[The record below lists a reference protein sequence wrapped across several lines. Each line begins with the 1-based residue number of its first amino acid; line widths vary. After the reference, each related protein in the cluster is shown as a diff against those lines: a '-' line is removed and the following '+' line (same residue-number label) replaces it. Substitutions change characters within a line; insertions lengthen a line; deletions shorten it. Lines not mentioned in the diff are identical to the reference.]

1 MKKLMSLVAL
11 AVVGSVVA
19 ASAQEVLSANAVGYV
34 KRTVPAGKLQIV
46 SVPFDNI
53 ASEDGSYK
61 FGETQ
66 IANDLPQGSE
76 VMFWNDASQG
86 WSGGAKSAKGWSAGQ
101 ANHVVLPGEAF
112 FVRNNSSA
120 DLEVTAAGEVPSDA
134 TLTRAYNGGKA
145 LSIVSAPYPVDVRF
159 GDTEIANALPQGA
172 EVMFWNDA
180 SQGWSG
186 GAKSAKGWSAGQAN
200 KIVAAGEG
208 FFIRTTGEGA
218 WEAAKP
224 YTWP

>member
-46 SVPFDNI
+46 SIPFDNI

-66 IANDLPQGSE
+66 IANDLPQGSR
-76 VMFWNDASQG
+76 VMFWDDASQG
-86 WSGGAKSAKGWSAGQ
+86 WSGGSKSAKGWSAGE
-101 ANHVVLPGEAF
+101 ANHVIVPGEAF
-112 FVRNNSSA
+112 FVLNNTSG
-120 DLEVTAAGEVPSDA
+120 DLDVTAAGEVPSDEKIP
-134 TLTRAYNGGKA
+134 RAFNGGTA
-145 LSIVSAPYPVDVRF
+145 LSIVAAPYPVDVRF
-159 GDTEIANALPQGA
+159 GDTEIAQQLPQGSR
-172 EVMFWNDA
+172 VMFWDDVA
-180 SQGWSG
+180 QGWSG
-186 GAKSAKGWSAGQAN
+186 GSKSAKGWSAGEAN
-200 KIVAAGEG
+200 HVVVAGEG
-208 FFIRTTGEGA
+208 FFVRTDAEGS
-218 WEAAKP
+218 WEAVKP

>member
-46 SVPFDNI
+46 SIPFDNI

-66 IANDLPQGSE
+66 IAADLPQGSSVMFWNDASQGWSGGSKSAKGWSAGE
-76 VMFWNDASQG
+76 ANHVLVPGEAFFVRNNSDADLEVTAAGEVPADGTLKRAYNGSSALSIVAAPYPVDVTFGETEVASQLPQGSSVMFWNDASQG
-86 WSGGAKSAKGWSAGQ
+86 WSGGAKSAKGWSAG
-101 ANHVVLPGEAF
+101 E
-112 FVRNNSSA
+112 
-120 DLEVTAAGEVPSDA
+120 
-134 TLTRAYNGGKA
+134 
-145 LSIVSAPYPVDVRF
+145 
-159 GDTEIANALPQGA
+159 
-172 EVMFWNDA
+172 
-180 SQGWSG
+180 
-186 GAKSAKGWSAGQAN
+186 AN
-200 KIVAAGEG
+200 KVIAAGEG
-208 FFIRTTGEGA
+208 FFIRAGEEGA
-218 WEAAKP
+218 WEAVKP

>member
-34 KRTVPAGKLQIV
+34 KRTIPAGKLQIV

-53 ASEDGSYK
+53 ASDEGYK

-66 IANDLPQGSE
+66 IANDLPQGSQ
-76 VMFWNDASQG
+76 VMFWDDVAQS
-86 WSGGAKSAKGWSAGQ
+86 WSAGGKGAKGWNAAQ
-101 ANHVVLPGEAF
+101 ANHVLAVGEAF
-112 FVRNNSSA
+112 FVRNNSAA

-134 TLTRAYNGGKA
+134 TLKRAYAGSSA
-145 LSIVSAPYPVDVRF
+145 LSIVAAPYPVDVKF
-159 GDTEIANALPQGA
+159 GDTELANQLPQGSQ
-172 EVMFWNDA
+172 VMFWDDVA
-180 SQGWSG
+180 QSWSAG
-186 GAKSAKGWSAGQAN
+186 GKGAKGWNAAQAN

-208 FFIRTTGEGA
+208 FFIKTATEGS
-218 WEAAKP
+218 WEAVKP

>member
-46 SVPFDNI
+46 SIPFENI
-53 ASEDGSYK
+53 ASEDGTYK

-66 IANDLPQGSE
+66 IANDLPQGSS
-76 VMFWNDASQG
+76 VMFWDAEAQV
-86 WSGGAKSAKGWSAGQ
+86 WGGGTKGAKGWGSY
-101 ANHVVLPGEAF
+101 ANKEIAVGEAF
-112 FVRNNSSA
+112 FLRNNSGA
-120 DLEVTAAGEVPSDA
+120 DLEVTAAGEVPSA
-134 TLTRAYNGGKA
+134 EKQTRAYAGGSA
-145 LSIVSAPYPVDVRF
+145 LSIAADPYPVDVAF
-159 GDTEIANALPQGA
+159 GDTELSGQLPQGA
-172 EVMFWNDA
+172 SVMFWDA
-180 SQGWSG
+180 DNQVWG
-186 GAKSAKGWSAGQAN
+186 GGTKGAKGWGSYAN
-200 KIVAAGEG
+200 KVISAGEG
-208 FFIRTTGEGA
+208 FFIKTASEGT

>member
-46 SVPFDNI
+46 SIPFDNI
-53 ASEDGSYK
+53 ASEDGSYT

-66 IANDLPQGSE
+66 IAADLPQGSR
-76 VMFWNDASQG
+76 VMFWDDAAQV
-86 WSGGAKSAKGWSAGQ
+86 WSGGNKSAKGWSAGQ
-101 ANHVVLPGEAF
+101 ANHVLLPGEAF
-112 FVRNNSSA
+112 FVRNSTDG

-134 TLTRAYNGGKA
+134 TLKRAYNGASA
-145 LSIVSAPYPVDVRF
+145 LTIVSSPYPVDVTF
-159 GDTEIANALPQGA
+159 GETQIATDLPQGSR
-172 EVMFWNDA
+172 VMFWDA
-180 SQGWSG
+180 DSQVWSG
-186 GAKSAKGWSAGQAN
+186 GNKSAKGWSAGQAN
-200 KIVAAGEG
+200 KVIAAGEG
-208 FFIRTTGEGA
+208 FFIRAGEEGT
-218 WEAAKP
+218 WEAVKP

>member
-46 SVPFDNI
+46 SIPFDNI
-53 ASEDGSYK
+53 ASEDGSYT

-66 IANDLPQGSE
+66 IAADLPQGSR
-76 VMFWNDASQG
+76 VMFWDDANQG
-86 WSGGAKSAKGWSAGQ
+86 WSGGAKGAKGWAAGQ
-101 ANHVVLPGEAF
+101 ANHVILPGEAF
-112 FVRNNSSA
+112 FVRNSTDG

-134 TLTRAYNGGKA
+134 TIKRAFNGSSA
-145 LSIVSAPYPVDVRF
+145 LSIVAAPYPVDVTF
-159 GDTEIANALPQGA
+159 GETEIAAQLPQGSR
-172 EVMFWNDA
+172 VMFWDA
-180 SQGWSG
+180 DNQDWSG
-186 GAKSAKGWSAGQAN
+186 GAKGAKGWAAGQAN
-200 KIVAAGEG
+200 KVVSAGEG
-208 FFIRTTGEGA
+208 FFIRAGEEGE
-218 WEAAKP
+218 WEAVKP

>member
-34 KRTVPAGKLQIV
+34 KRAVPAGKLQIV

-66 IANDLPQGSE
+66 VANDLPQGSR
-76 VMFWNDASQG
+76 VMFWDDANQV
-86 WSGGAKSAKGWSAGQ
+86 WSGGSKSSKGWSAGQ
-101 ANHVVLPGEAF
+101 ANHVLLPGEAF
-112 FVRNNSSA
+112 FVLNSSDA
-120 DLEVTAAGEVPSDA
+120 NLEVTAAGEVPSDG
-134 TLTRAYNGGKA
+134 TLTRAYNGGSS
-145 LSIVSAPYPVDVRF
+145 LSIVSSPYPVDVKF
-159 GDTEIANALPQGA
+159 SDTEIAQQLPQGSR
-172 EVMFWNDA
+172 VMFWDDVN
-180 SQGWSG
+180 QVWSG
-186 GAKSAKGWSAGQAN
+186 GSKSAKGWSAGQAN

-208 FFIRTTGEGA
+208 FFVRADAEAA
-218 WEAAKP
+218 WEAVKP